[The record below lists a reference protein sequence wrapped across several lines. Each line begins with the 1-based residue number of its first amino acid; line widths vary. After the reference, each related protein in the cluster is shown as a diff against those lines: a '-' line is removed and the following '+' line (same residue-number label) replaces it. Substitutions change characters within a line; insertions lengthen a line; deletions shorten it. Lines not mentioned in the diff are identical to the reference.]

1 MYFDTHAHYDDEK
14 FNIDREEVIEK
25 AKLSDV
31 DYIVNNACSIESC
44 HTSIALA
51 EKFDFIYATVG
62 IHPHDAE
69 SMTEEV
75 LSEIERLA
83 NHEKVVAIGEI
94 GLDYYYDNSPRDIQ
108 RYWFKRQ
115 LELAKKIDMPV
126 TVHNRDAHGDTL
138 EILKDADVSGI
149 IHCFSGSKEMAKIL
163 VDMGFYIAFGGS
175 LTFKNSKNAV
185 ESAAVVPIE
194 RLLIETDCPYLA
206 PEGHRGK
213 RNDSSLIGVACAK
226 LAEIKCVSLE
236 EMAKITL
243 ENAKKVY
250 RIE

>member
-14 FNIDREEVIEK
+14 FDADRDEVIENVR
-25 AKLSDV
+25 LSGV
-31 DYIVNNACSIESC
+31 DYIVNNACSLESC
-44 HTSIALA
+44 ITSVSLA
-51 EKFDFIYATVG
+51 EKYDFIYATVG

-69 SMTEEV
+69 NMTKET
-75 LSEIERLA
+75 LSEIERLS
-83 NHEKVVAIGEI
+83 HHKKVVAIGEI

-108 RYWFKRQ
+108 RHWFEKQ
-115 LELAKKIDMPV
+115 LELAEKLEMPV
-126 TVHNRDAHGDTL
+126 TVHNRDAHADTL
-138 EILKDADVSGI
+138 DILKKYNVGGI
-149 IHCFSGSKEMAKIL
+149 IHCFSGSAEMAKIL

-185 ESAAVVPIE
+185 LSAEVVPTE

-226 LAEIKCVSLE
+226 LAEIKGITNE